1 MNKLYGFLRKKELA
15 PFLMIVCLV
24 SLVASVW
31 LCIINYKTTYAV
43 LLGRLPQDASIAL
56 TIFVQGFEFLI
67 PILALLGIIQ
77 ALELSKELKLGLYI
91 AWAAVMLIDFATAYI
106 YLLGEKPM
114 LQWSDYVIAFAVSL
128 LFLFGE
134 LFVVL
139 SGAGLVVSFI
149 FWRTGSI
156 PQWSA
161 LTPSTPV
168 NTETR
173 RSTTAEP
180 TKMLRESHTG
190 DRQLW
195 RFKDGH
201 QDWLPKDDPR
211 LHLVQQTIN

>member
-1 MNKLYGFLRKKELA
+1 
-15 PFLMIVCLV
+15 MIVCFV

-31 LCIINYKTTYAV
+31 LCIINYKTTYTE

-67 PILALLGIIQ
+67 PILALLGIIN
-77 ALELSKELKLGLYI
+77 ALELSKELKWGLYI
-91 AWAAVMLIDFATAYI
+91 AWAAVLLIDFATAYV

-149 FWRTGSI
+149 FWKTGSI

-161 LTPSTPV
+161 STTPYTP
-168 NTETR
+168 EIS
-173 RSTTAEP
+173 RSTAEP

-201 QDWLPKDDPR
+201 QDWLSKDDPR
-211 LHLVQQTIN
+211 LSAVAQQ